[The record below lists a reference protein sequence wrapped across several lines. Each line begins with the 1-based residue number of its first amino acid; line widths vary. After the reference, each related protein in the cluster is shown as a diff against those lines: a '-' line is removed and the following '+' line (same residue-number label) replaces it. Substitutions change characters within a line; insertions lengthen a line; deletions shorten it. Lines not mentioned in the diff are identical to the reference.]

1 MSSSASAS
9 ASAPHLPDLV
19 QDTKLDTSF
28 EGHFTVHHYDDSD
41 GEQDARPERRSE
53 YWKRSGLLGCGGC
66 GAVYLETLEKPVG
79 CRGKPSCQMRAV
91 KYVSPK
97 SRASYPPELETIA
110 KFSQRRSPADALCRP
125 QYSKYFVKMLGWY
138 HQGEN
143 LCIAMEYFPLGDLQQ
158 YLKEN
163 GPMTDPDAQTVTSQ
177 ILMGLNLMH
186 LEKFAHRD
194 IKPSNVLIKGHPPNA
209 WWVKISDF
217 GFSKRLSASM
227 EELSGTVGT
236 LGYIAPELL
245 DAPKEGYLVRHQAAD
260 MWALGVTVSVMLTKA
275 SPFGS
280 TAALFRYMATPDAFP
295 RKHKEDLSTLA
306 DLFIRSVMKPRPE
319 ERLSPSKALCHEWFG
334 NNRISKS
341 LRNPTSTISPATAR
355 AKTPKSASSSAIPT
369 MRLNQE
375 SIVGSA
381 AVVDEEASAAFTS
394 LSSSLSDS
402 NTEPSAASTSFGSS
416 HAESS
421 SSTIKNQTPAPDK
434 PWGATA
440 TSRPRT
446 MVRDAKPPSG
456 RSREKSAEPWRS
468 PGANTRMRAS
478 STGPGD
484 LKAARKTTQL
494 AAKGLA
500 TSRWAR
506 PERTPSRPRSTP
518 AQPQEPTPSPP
529 MYSSL
534 AYPIAFIG
542 KAPGKYNVANGIAQ
556 HRGHC
561 DEDMDIGNLE
571 PFFGHE
577 EFKRATSVQGFLTW
591 SRLQQKVLPFM
602 LLRDRFSP
610 LHMIIQSQPGTG
622 KTMAAILAVISR
634 IVLFPPC
641 PQVLFLVS
649 TPELAT
655 HVVDTINNL
664 WTKAPPRLEPGY
676 PRIAGRAPFNLL
688 IGDHIIVETSD
699 IGVDSFSRLL
709 DLNRI
714 RILVIDEAD
723 TVLRHPATL
732 QLKERLPRTT
742 QVLVLS
748 TSYSGRLMQA
758 AEYMAPQAEKILP
771 VHHHPVVR
779 CIPQVY
785 IDGRDM
791 SEDWKLKLLFNLYG
805 LMTIGS
811 SAVFVETLEKA
822 KKVERA
828 LVANGLKTAILDRDE
843 KRHDTLKRFLDGR
856 ANCLISTIPI
866 HGFQFPSLSMIVNYD
881 IPMNGSSEE
890 NAHLYLRRV
899 GALRS
904 LNRWYRLC
912 VNFVHDQ
919 QSFDAMADI
928 ANYFDITIPRLRHE
942 DMGEAA
948 EQVEALVKRP
958 RTDYQVVESSSA
970 SEG

>member
-110 KFSQRRSPADALCRP
+110 KFSQRR
-125 QYSKYFVKMLGWY
+125 YSKYFVKMLGWY

-341 LRNPTSTISPATAR
+341 LRNPTSTIS
-355 AKTPKSASSSAIPT
+355 
-369 MRLNQE
+369 
-375 SIVGSA
+375 A

-571 PFFGHE
+571 P
-577 EFKRATSVQGFLTW
+577 
-591 SRLQQKVLPFM
+591 
-602 LLRDRFSP
+602 
-610 LHMIIQSQPGTG
+610 
-622 KTMAAILAVISR
+622 
-634 IVLFPPC
+634 
-641 PQVLFLVS
+641 
-649 TPELAT
+649 
-655 HVVDTINNL
+655 
-664 WTKAPPRLEPGY
+664 
-676 PRIAGRAPFNLL
+676 
-688 IGDHIIVETSD
+688 
-699 IGVDSFSRLL
+699 
-709 DLNRI
+709 
-714 RILVIDEAD
+714 
-723 TVLRHPATL
+723 
-732 QLKERLPRTT
+732 TT